1 MVSLFNI
8 EKTVEENP
16 EPIKDSGFL
25 KSCIAK
31 ISVKLDAALIVYES
45 LQAQIVARALLDDL
59 ANKHARL

>member
-1 MVSLFNI
+1 MNDELKKAVQ
-8 EKTVEENP
+8 ENP

-45 LQAQIVARALLDDL
+45 LQAPIVAQALLDDL
-59 ANKHARL
+59 ANIYARL